1 MALAV
6 AAFVWAAVTAIAGGI
21 ALDAGGLHVSSRDP
35 LRPLV
40 AGLVLLA
47 AAGFLAGG
55 VELRRGLA
63 RLAGVDRGP
72 TAARIACVASLA
84 VLVFSIAWNTRA
96 AGGSDSS
103 CYLLQAEAFAHG
115 RVTLDAS
122 LDALPDAPPAVLSPT
137 GFVPSPR
144 PPHAP
149 VPICG
154 PGLGLMMALPF
165 LLDRAAAFLIVP
177 AFAALLVWLAF
188 VLGRQLDDEVTGACA
203 AILVACSPIVLYQAV
218 QPMSDVPAAA
228 LWLAALTATL
238 QRRPVLGGLCA
249 SLAVLTRA
257 NLALVVVPLAFLLPD
272 WKTRLRF
279 CLAALPAVAVAAAL
293 NVVRYGSPLASG
305 YGSTGVLFSPA
316 HVPPN
321 LARYPRWL
329 IATGT
334 PFVLLWVLT
343 PWWIVRHP
351 DRRRSAGIA
360 MLCVCL
366 IVGTYLAYSVFDDW
380 WYIRF
385 LLPALPV
392 AIVLSV
398 AVALEAATVRSA
410 RSGAIGARRRAI
422 VAAALAASLGT
433 WYIHVAR
440 GRQVLDLQ
448 SLESR
453 FVLTGRYAARALPPD
468 AVVLA
473 VQQSGSIRFHG
484 GRMTI
489 AWDAIPP
496 DALDTTIARLI
507 ARGRAPYI
515 AVEDEEVPRF
525 RARFS
530 AQRFGALDWP
540 PSADVQARVR
550 VRIFDVA
557 GRAAYRSGAPI
568 VTQYVR

>member
-6 AAFVWAAVTAIAGGI
+6 AALVWAAVTAIAGGI
-21 ALDAGGLHVSSRDP
+21 AVDAGGLRVSSRDP

-40 AGLVLLA
+40 AGIVLLV
-47 AAGFLAGG
+47 AAGLLAGG
-55 VELRRGLA
+55 VETRRALA
-63 RLAGVDRGP
+63 RIAGVDGG
-72 TAARIACVASLA
+72 TTSARMACVAALA

-96 AGGSDSS
+96 SGGSDSS

-115 RVTLDAS
+115 HVTLDAS
-122 LDALPDAPPAVLSPT
+122 LDALPDALPGMLSPT

-144 PPHAP
+144 APHAP

-154 PGLGLMMALPF
+154 PGLGLMIALPF
-165 LLDRAAAFLIVP
+165 LIDRAAAFLIVP
-177 AFAALLVWLAF
+177 ACAALLVWLTF
-188 VLGRQLDDEVTGACA
+188 VFGRQLDDEVTGACA
-203 AILVACSPIVLYQAV
+203 AILVACSPIVLYQGV

-228 LWLAALTATL
+228 LWLAALTATMP
-238 QRRPVLGGLCA
+238 RRVVVAGVCA

-257 NLALVVVPLAFLLPD
+257 NLALVVVPLVCLLPD

-279 CLAALPAVAVAAAL
+279 CAAALPALAIAAAL
-293 NVVRYGSPLASG
+293 NAARYGSPLASG
-305 YGSTGVLFSPA
+305 YGGADALFSPA
-316 HVPPN
+316 HVLPN

-334 PFVLLWVLT
+334 PFVLLCLLT
-343 PWWIVRHP
+343 PWWLVRHP
-351 DRRRSAGIA
+351 DRRRSAGVA
-360 MLCVCL
+360 MLCVVL
-366 IVGTYLAYSVFDDW
+366 LFGTYLAYSVFDDW

-398 AVALEAATVRSA
+398 AVALEAAAPWSA
-410 RSGAIGARRRAI
+410 RSAIAGRRRRAV
-422 VAAALAASLGT
+422 VAAVLAASLGT
-433 WYIHVAR
+433 WYLHVAR
-440 GRQVLDLQ
+440 NRRVLDLQ

-453 FVLTGRYAARALPPD
+453 FVLAGRYAGRALPAD
-468 AVVLA
+468 AIVLA

-496 DALDTTIARLI
+496 DALDATIGRLI

-525 RARFS
+525 RARFA

-540 PSADVQARVR
+540 PSAEVQAPVR
-550 VRIFDVA
+550 VRLFDVA
-557 GRAAYRSGAPI
+557 QREAYRSGASI